1 MCIYVC
7 ACVYVCVVCVC
18 IWRHGVCMH
27 VCRCICVY
35 VGMCVGMCVSM
46 CMCTYV
52 YVCMYMCVGG
62 DPFHFSLPS
71 NETESPTVGLV
82 VPQDLASAWHIEDTR
97 YLLCK

>member
-7 ACVYVCVVCVC
+7 ACVYVCVVCMC

-27 VCRCICVY
+27 VCRCVR
-35 VGMCVGMCVSM
+35 V
-46 CMCTYV
+46 YV
-52 YVCMYMCVGG
+52 YVCMYMCVGR

-82 VPQDLASAWHIEDTR
+82 VPQDLASAWHIEGTQ